1 MFCDAFKHDEVSFTF
16 HFSRFTKNEISRF
29 TFHVSR
35 KMIYRSKA
43 PLRIGLAGG
52 GTDVSPY
59 SDLYGGAILNATLSL
74 YAHATI
80 EPIQENG
87 GHPGGDSIVF
97 TAIDQM
103 EEESFDASN
112 DVPVNGKLI
121 LLKGVY
127 NRIQKDYGLPKKNFR
142 LSTYVDAPA
151 GSGLGTSSTLVVAII
166 GAFVEMLRLPLGEYD
181 IAHYAYEIERK
192 DLGLAGGKQ
201 DQYAATFGGVNY
213 MEFYDEDKVIV
224 NPLRI
229 KQQYLFELE
238 NNLLLYYTSKS
249 RESAKI
255 IEQQARNV
263 TDQKETSIEAMHQL
277 KQQAQMMKEALLK
290 GRLHEIG
297 EILDFG
303 FQQKRKMATGISN
316 ELMDEIYETA
326 KAAGA
331 TGGKISGAGGG
342 GFMIFYCPGNA
353 KYTVAKK
360 LERFGGV
367 HRGYQFVEHGLTTWT
382 V

>member
-1 MFCDAFKHDEVSFTF
+1 
-16 HFSRFTKNEISRF
+16 
-29 TFHVSR
+29 
-35 KMIYRSKA
+35 MIYRSKA

-80 EPIQENG
+80 ELLEEPKIVLQAVDRQEEQVFDFTERLPING
-87 GHPGGDSIVF
+87 TLD
-97 TAIDQM
+97 
-103 EEESFDASN
+103 
-112 DVPVNGKLI
+112 

-127 NRIQKDYGLPKKNFR
+127 NRIQQDYSMKLTGFR
-142 LSTYVDAPA
+142 LSTFVDAPA
-151 GSGLGTSSTLVVAII
+151 GSGLGTSSTLVVAIV
-166 GAFVEMLRLPLGEYD
+166 GVFAELLKLPLGEYD
-181 IAHYAYEIERK
+181 IAHYAYEIERQ

-213 MEFYDEDKVIV
+213 MEFYEKDRVIV

-229 KQQYLFELE
+229 KQRYLFELE
-238 NNLLLYYTSKS
+238 NNLLLYYTSTS

-255 IEQQARNV
+255 IEQQSSNV
-263 TDQKETSIEAMHQL
+263 VNKQEKSIEAMHHL
-277 KQQAQMMKEALLK
+277 KEQAQMMKEALLK

-303 FQQKRKMATGISN
+303 FQQKRKMAEGISN
-316 ELMDEIYETA
+316 SLMDEIYETA
-326 KAAGA
+326 KISGA

-342 GFMIFYCPGNA
+342 GFMIFYCPGSCKHQVIEA
-353 KYTVAKK
+353 LQK
-360 LERFGGV
+360 FGGR
-367 HRGYQFVEHGLTTWT
+367 HRRYQFVEHGLTTWSI
-382 V
+382 